1 MPVHSKSF
9 SSFFSYDHTYKKMFE
24 NMLLTKRNKNVEE
37 FVIKF
42 KKCFLYLQ
50 PKSVLLFSKRRFG
63 DSVDVFL
70 IQLINFYENI

>member
-1 MPVHSKSF
+1 
-9 SSFFSYDHTYKKMFE
+9 
-24 NMLLTKRNKNVEE
+24 MLLTKRNKNVEE